1 MLADLSLLILEL
13 YRIAEQASP
22 EGFQALALAAI
33 QARMPFDA
41 AKWITGY
48 VDGGK
53 LVPYATYRSGFQPGG
68 AVHELDYLSTDPLTS
83 LTTSITLWRSFRHG
97 EFTPRDRRFLDAV
110 GAHLGENHGWA
121 EIQNLLRATRT
132 GAVELASSGVADR
145 HAFLQVAPPEFQR
158 LLRLEWPQWRE
169 RELPAPLGRQ
179 IRAQGAGRYVG
190 ERIVITVS
198 GMSDVFLLQARERRP
213 ADSLSARELEIALLL
228 ARGNTY
234 KEAARRAGISP
245 STVRAHL
252 RSVFAKLDVRKQSE
266 MAAALRDI
274 R

>member
-1 MLADLSLLILEL
+1 MLADLSALLLEL
-13 YRIAEQASP
+13 YRMAEQASP
-22 EGFQALALAAI
+22 EGFQALALAAL
-33 QARMPFDA
+33 QARLPFDA

-48 VDGGK
+48 LDGGN
-53 LVPYATYRSGFQPGG
+53 LVPYATYRSGPQPGD
-68 AVHELDYLSTDPLTS
+68 AAHELDYLSTDPLTS
-83 LTTSITLWRSFRHG
+83 LTTRIALYRFARHNA
-97 EFTPRDRRFLDAV
+97 FTPRERRFLEAV

-121 EIQNLLRATRT
+121 EIQNLLRATRA

-158 LLRLEWPQWRE
+158 LLRLEWPHWRD

-179 IRAQGAGRYVG
+179 IRAQGAGRHVG
-190 ERIVITVS
+190 ERIVVSIS

-213 ADSLSARELEIALLL
+213 ADSLSQRELQIALLL
-228 ARGNTY
+228 ARGDTY
-234 KEAARRAGISP
+234 KVAAKRAGIAP

-252 RSVFAKLDVRKQSE
+252 RSIFAKLGVKKQSE
-266 MAAALRDI
+266 MAAALRDL